1 MTKEEYDTLEESE
14 YMIDD
19 ILVTATPINF
29 GDFCENYNF
38 SSNEYS
44 LDTDGYDVEFNYGK
58 HIFMS
63 RELFEAISIKSEY

>member
-1 MTKEEYDTLEESE
+1 MTKEEYNTLEESE
-14 YMIDD
+14 YMISDA
-19 ILVTATPINF
+19 LVTATPINF
-29 GDFCENYNF
+29 GSFCENYSF

-63 RELFEAISIKSEY
+63 RKLFEAISIKSEY

>member
-1 MTKEEYDTLEESE
+1 MTKEEYDALEESE
-14 YMIDD
+14 YMISDT
-19 ILVTATPINF
+19 LVTATPIDF
-29 GDFCENYNF
+29 GNFCENYSF

-63 RELFEAISIKSEY
+63 RKLFEAISIKSEY

>member
-1 MTKEEYDTLEESE
+1 MTKEEYDVLEESE

-19 ILVTATPINF
+19 TLVTATPINF
-29 GDFCENYNF
+29 DNFCENYSF

-58 HIFMS
+58 HIFMP
-63 RELFEAISIKSEY
+63 RKLFEAISIKSEY

>member
-1 MTKEEYDTLEESE
+1 MTKEEYNVLEEFE
-14 YMIDD
+14 YMISDT
-19 ILVTATPINF
+19 LVTATPINF
-29 GDFCENYNF
+29 GNFCKNYSF

-63 RELFEAISIKSEY
+63 RKLFEAISIKSEY